1 MASEAVCAS
10 GLTPQA
16 VLDRLRATVAALSAD
31 ITGWNRPTG
40 SLSETIFHEQ
50 LLSCVGELLEAAQE
64 CVPHLTKLQAKFQ
77 ATETLA
83 SVDEEFLR
91 NVWSKIDLL
100 DEGRRRFL
108 SWLAAYSELKH
119 ST

>member
-16 VLDRLRATVAALSAD
+16 VLDLLRATVAALSAD
-31 ITGWNRPTG
+31 IAGWDQPAA
-40 SLSETIFHEQ
+40 SFSEMIFHGQ

-64 CVPHLTKLQAKFQ
+64 SVPHLAKLQAKFQ
-77 ATETLA
+77 TKETLTF
-83 SVDEEFLR
+83 VDEEFLR
-91 NVWSKIDLL
+91 NVSIKIDVL
-100 DEGRRRFL
+100 DEVRRRFL
-108 SWLAAYSELKH
+108 SWLAAYSEVRH